1 MLMLRIYSSPHEQ
14 TAMIY
19 AMMMMGDDTAVTMMM
34 AAKWFEYNLERK
46 DDEGRDNY
54 HQTQLSFGLEL
65 MLT

>member
-1 MLMLRIYSSPHEQ
+1 MLMMRIYRSPHEQ

-19 AMMMMGDDTAVTMMM
+19 AMMMMGDETAVTMMM
-34 AAKWFEYNLERK
+34 VTKWFEDNLERK
-46 DDEGRDNY
+46 DDEGRDYY